1 MRAGRIGLDIRA
13 MGMTGPAETGRD
25 AAVIHLQMLSGA
37 AVQRGP
43 TDWTSGPDLP
53 ANIGRLFARWHWDGT
68 LLTAEVDADGFYSL
82 FVYAKGDEVM
92 ISHSLLALV
101 AAGADPAPD
110 LRALA
115 VFHRIGVFI
124 NDDTPLAHIRTLSPG
139 GMLRWQAGRLTI
151 TGGVQIPRAQ
161 SITREAA
168 VDGMISL
175 FRQSMQR
182 ILAAHDG
189 PLTVPLSGGR
199 DSRHI
204 LLEMLHQGRT
214 PRACVTF
221 HHNGAQMNNEA
232 LAARAV
238 ATRAGVRHDVLG
250 HARPRLADALRTMA
264 MTSLCADEHAQMM
277 PLHDYM
283 LDVGGAGFDG
293 IAGDIL
299 TNPDND
305 AETFYRLAQK
315 GDFTGIARGMT
326 SGHARVIS
334 RPEWGQGAGPL
345 YSPGMDEEVEA
356 YIGAAIAQY
365 AHAPDPYQMFWMY
378 HRTRREINFVP
389 QAILSPANL
398 VFCPYLD
405 PDFVRF
411 CLSLPYSVTR
421 DQMLHDDA
429 IARAYPGFA
438 DIPFAAGFRAPPM
451 RSGTL
456 AHQLRSVADV
466 WRITAALGPQACAQ
480 RRAFLRPPPQLHRGP
495 DTALRLHALCLE
507 GLDAPRARM
516 LLDLAAA
523 LEQSRPR
530 QLICDAI

>member
-1 MRAGRIGLDIRA
+1 MA
-13 MGMTGPAETGRD
+13 
-25 AAVIHLQMLSGA
+25 S
-37 AVQRGP
+37 
-43 TDWTSGPDLP
+43 
-53 ANIGRLFARWHWDGT
+53 
-68 LLTAEVDADGFYSL
+68 VDPDGFHSL
-82 FVYAKGDEVM
+82 FVYSKGDAVM
-92 ISHSLLALV
+92 LSPSLLALV
-101 AAGADPAPD
+101 AAGADPAVD
-110 LRALA
+110 HRALA

-124 NDDTPLAHIRTLSPG
+124 NDDTPLSHIRTLPPG
-139 GMLRWQAGRLTI
+139 GRLNWHDGRLTI
-151 TGGVQIPRAQ
+151 TGGAAIPRAQ
-161 SITREAA
+161 TITREDA

-189 PLTVPLSGGR
+189 PLTLPLSGGR

-204 LLEMLHQGRT
+204 LLEMLHQDRR

-221 HHNGAQMNNEA
+221 HHNGALMNAEA

-238 ATRAGVRHDVLG
+238 TTRAGVRHDVLG
-250 HARPRLADALRTMA
+250 HARPRLADALRVMVK
-264 MTSLCADEHAQMM
+264 TSLCADEHAQMM

-283 LDVGGAGFDG
+283 LGVGGAAFDG

-305 AETFYRLAQK
+305 AEAFYRLAEK
-315 GDFTGIARGMT
+315 GDFAGIARGMM

-334 RPEWGQGAGPL
+334 RPDWGQGAGPL
-345 YSPGMDEEVEA
+345 YSPGMDEQVEA

-365 AHAPDPYQMFWMY
+365 ADAPDPYQMFWMY

-389 QAILSPANL
+389 QAIMAPANP

-429 IARAYPGFA
+429 IARAYPGYA
-438 DIPFAAGFRAPPM
+438 DIPFAAGFRAPPA

-456 AHQLRSVADV
+456 AHKLRSAADV
-466 WRITAALGPQACAQ
+466 WRITAGLGREARAQ
-480 RRAFLRPPPQLHRGP
+480 RAAFLRPPPQLHRAP
-495 DTALRLHALCLE
+495 DTALRLHALCLD
-507 GLDAPRARM
+507 GLDATRAQA
-516 LLDLAAA
+516 LLDLAER
-523 LEQSRPR
+523 LERSRPR
-530 QLICDAI
+530 RLVSDAI